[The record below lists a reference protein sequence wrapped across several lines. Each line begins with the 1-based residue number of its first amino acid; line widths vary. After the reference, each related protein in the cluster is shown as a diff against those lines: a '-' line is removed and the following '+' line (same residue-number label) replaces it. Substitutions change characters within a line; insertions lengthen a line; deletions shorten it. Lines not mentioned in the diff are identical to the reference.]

1 MKHPHQGTRPTDLQ
15 QPFSLKVM
23 MAALAGA
30 GVFGGASVS
39 AQEAPAAE
47 PQAIVVTGVRASAQ
61 SAEKIKKDSDQI
73 VDSIVAD
80 DIGKFPDNNVADTVA
95 RVPGVQVLRTTSEAN
110 TVLIHGLPG
119 IETLLN
125 GRDYFT
131 TFGRFVQLADIPS
144 AMLQRIDV
152 YKSQSAD
159 LIEGGIAGT
168 IDIRTN
174 RPFDFKGF
182 KAVVNAEMDNEDKA
196 RSNDPNV
203 STMISNRWKTP
214 IGDIGALFGL
224 SYVKNRFHEER
235 AFDTAPTPNGPAG
248 NNPNGL
254 PNAGPFV
261 MGIEDI
267 GGTRTRTAENIALQ
281 WRPNS
286 DLQFFAEG
294 MSSHYLNKGE
304 TDFFV
309 GLPYLGAYNSSTNF
323 PGTNLMHTLSTSNTF
338 TIDSTQAL
346 AQNTLTEQGAIG
358 ATWTISPEWQLDT
371 EVARTISTYKWSNP
385 ILDTRTTV
393 PEVNV
398 NTSVN
403 GDGTPSFSYGG
414 PNFSMTDPSNF
425 AVNGI
430 FDRYGQ
436 DSGQSNAWHTDLKYF
451 PEADGVF
458 KEFDTGVRLTDRYA
472 KSIKSFEGE
481 SNAPGNIAV
490 TSLPGMTCE
499 TGPLYGNYG
508 LSQWYT
514 PCASYLLNSTGTL
527 RNLITGTSAA
537 RPLDPGSFFSD
548 EEKTYAAYVSGKF
561 GFDLHGMPLDTVAG
575 VRAVK
580 TKSDTMGNDLLNG
593 TYLPDTKGQSDT
605 DLLPSLSM
613 KLHLRDD
620 LLARFAT
627 SRTIARPGFDQLNP
641 GTAFVNGNGNTVLP
655 TASGGNPDLK
665 PVRADNFDGSLEW
678 YFAPSGMMS
687 AALFRHNFKD
697 YIAYKAEQEVFQG
710 TTWNVTRSFNTDSGH
725 LQGVELAYQQ
735 FYDKLPGWM
744 SGLGFQAN
752 VTVMTGGLES
762 STDTY
767 LEGKPFQGMSKYAY
781 NLVGLYEKN
790 GWSGRLAYNWRSRY
804 TDTYNAGTINGAPYD
819 LVVAPISALDASLS
833 YEVAKNF
840 TVVLEGNNLLNFEYH
855 DYFSNS
861 SITPRDTRYY
871 DRTLRIGV
879 RWKL

>member
-1 MKHPHQGTRPTDLQ
+1 MKHPHQGHSPITRH
-15 QPFSLKVM
+15 PFSLKVM
-23 MAALAGA
+23 TVALAGA
-30 GVFGGASVS
+30 GIFTGTSAI
-39 AQEAPAAE
+39 AQEASSTE
-47 PQAIVVTGVRASAQ
+47 PLSVVVTGVRASAQ

-95 RVPGVQVLRTTSEAN
+95 RIPGVQVLRTTSEAN

-131 TFGRFVQLADIPS
+131 TYGRFVQLADIPS
-144 AMLQRIDV
+144 AMLQRVDV

-168 IDIRTN
+168 LDIRTN

-182 KAVVNAEMDNEDKA
+182 KAIVNAELDNEDKA
-196 RSNDPNV
+196 KSNDPNI
-203 STMISNRWKTP
+203 STMFSNRWKTP
-214 IGDIGALFGL
+214 IGDVGALIGL
-224 SYVKNRFHEER
+224 SYVRNQYHEER
-235 AFDTAPTPNGPAG
+235 AFDVAPSANGPAG
-248 NNPNGL
+248 DV
-254 PNAGPFV
+254 GPSV

-267 GGTRTRTAENIALQ
+267 PGRRTRTAENIALQ

-286 DLQFFAEG
+286 DLQFYAEG
-294 MSSHYLNKGE
+294 MSTHYLNTSA

-309 GLPYLGAYNSSTNF
+309 GLPYAGVVNSTTNF
-323 PGTNLMHTLSTSNTF
+323 PGTNIMHTMSSSNVF

-346 AQNTLTEQGAIG
+346 WQDTLTQQGAIG
-358 ATWTISPEWQLDT
+358 GTWHVSPEWQLDS
-371 EVARTISTYKWSNP
+371 EFARTTSTYKWANP
-385 ILDTRTTV
+385 ILDTRTIV
-393 PEVNV
+393 PSVGV
-398 NTSVN
+398 NTSA
-403 GDGTPSFSYGG
+403 DGTPNFSYGG
-414 PNFSMTDPSNF
+414 NGFSMTDASNF
-425 AVNGI
+425 DINGI

-436 DSGQSNAWHTDLKYF
+436 DSGQSNAWHTDLKYV
-451 PEADGVF
+451 PENDGWL
-458 KEFDTGVRLTDRYA
+458 KEVNTGVRLTDRYA

-490 TSLPGMTCE
+490 TDFPGLNCTS
-499 TGPLYGNYG
+499 PSLYGNYG
-508 LSQWYT
+508 LSSWYT
-514 PCASYLLNSTGTL
+514 PCTNYLLQNTAAL
-527 RNLITGTSAA
+527 RSAITGTSAA
-537 RPLDPGSFFSD
+537 RALDPGSYFSD
-548 EEKTYAAYVSGKF
+548 EEKTYAAYISAKM
-561 GFDLHGMPLDTVAG
+561 GFDVHGYPLDAVAG
-575 VRAVK
+575 IRAVK
-580 TKSDTMGNDLLNG
+580 TDSDTLGNDLING
-593 TYLPDTKGQSDT
+593 AYIPDMKSQSDT
-605 DLLPSLSM
+605 DLLPSLSL

-627 SRTIARPGFDQLNP
+627 SRTITRPGFDQLNP

-665 PVRADNFDGSLEW
+665 PVHADNFDASLEW
-678 YFAPSGMMS
+678 YFAPASMVS
-687 AALFRHNFKD
+687 AALFRHNFD
-697 YIAYKAEQEVFQG
+697 GYIANKVDQEVFQG
-710 TTWNVTRSFNTDSGH
+710 TTWNVTRPFNTDSGH

-762 STDTY
+762 SSDPY

-804 TDTYNAGTINGAPYD
+804 TDTYNAGTINGASYD

-833 YEVAKNF
+833 YEVSKNF
-840 TVVLEGNNLLNFEYH
+840 TVALEGNNLLNFKYH

-861 SITPRDTRYY
+861 EITPRDTRYY
-871 DRTLRIGV
+871 DRTLRIGL

>member
-1 MKHPHQGTRPTDLQ
+1 MKHPYSGLHPNNLK
-15 QPFSLKVM
+15 QPFALKAM
-23 MAALAGA
+23 IAALVGAGA
-30 GVFGGASVS
+30 FSGGVA
-39 AQEAPAAE
+39 AQETQPSSEATPM
-47 PQAIVVTGVRASAQ
+47 AIVVTGVRASAQ

-95 RVPGVQVLRTTSEAN
+95 RIPGVQVLRTTSEAN

-144 AMLQRIDV
+144 AMLQRVDV

-168 IDIRTN
+168 LDIRTN

-182 KAVVNAEMDNEDKA
+182 KAIVNAEMDNEDKA
-196 RSNDPNV
+196 KSNDPNV
-203 STMISNRWKTP
+203 STMFSDRWKTP
-214 IGDIGALFGL
+214 IGDIGALIGL
-224 SYVKNRFHEER
+224 SYVKNDYHEER
-235 AFDTAPTPNGPAG
+235 AFDTAPAPNGPG
-248 NNPNGL
+248 GSVT
-254 PNAGPFV
+254 GPFV

-267 GGTRTRTAENIALQ
+267 PGRRTRTAANIALQ

-286 DLQFFAEG
+286 DMQFFAEG
-294 MSSHYLNKGE
+294 MSTHYLNRSE

-309 GLPYLGAYNSSTNF
+309 GLPFLGNYVGSTNF
-323 PGTNLMHTLSTSNTF
+323 PGTNIMQTLSTTNTF

-346 AQNTLTEQGAIG
+346 WQDTLTEQGAIG
-358 ATWTISPEWQLDT
+358 GSWHISPEWHLDS
-371 EVARTISTYKWSNP
+371 EFARTTSTYKWANP

-393 PEVNV
+393 PDVNV

-403 GDGTPSFSYGG
+403 GQGTPSFSYGG
-414 PNFSMTDPSNF
+414 PGFSMTDPSNF
-425 AVNGI
+425 AINGI

-451 PEADGVF
+451 PESDGML
-458 KEFDTGVRLTDRYA
+458 KEFDTGVRLTDRFA

-490 TSLPGMTCE
+490 TDYPGLNCVTQ
-499 TGPLYGNYG
+499 PLYGNYG

-514 PCASYLLNSTGTL
+514 PCASYLLNNTGTL
-527 RNLITGTSAA
+527 RNAITGTSAA
-537 RPLDPGSFFSD
+537 RPLDPGSYFSD
-548 EEKTYAAYVSGKF
+548 EEKTYAAYVSAKLGV
-561 GFDLHGMPLDTVAG
+561 DVHGMPFSAVAG

-580 TKSDTMGNDLLNG
+580 TDSDTMGNDLING
-593 TYLPDTKGQSDT
+593 AYLADTKSMSDT
-605 DLLPSLSM
+605 DLLPSLSL
-613 KLHLRDD
+613 KLAIRDD
-620 LLARFAT
+620 LIARFAA

-665 PVRADNFDGSLEW
+665 PVRADNYDGSLEW
-678 YFAPSGMMS
+678 YFAPASMMS
-687 AALFRHNFKD
+687 AALFRHNFD
-697 YIAYKAEQEVFQG
+697 GYIANKVDQEVFQG
-710 TTWNVTRSFNTDSGH
+710 TTWNVTRPFNTDSGH

-781 NLVGLYEKN
+781 NLVGLYEKY

-819 LVVAPISALDASLS
+819 LVVAPISALDASLA
-833 YEVAKNF
+833 YQITPNF
-840 TVVLEGNNLLNFEYH
+840 TLALEGNNLLNFKYH

-861 SITPRDTRYY
+861 TITPRDTRYY
-871 DRTLRIGV
+871 DRTLRIGL